1 MTDRSHLHGIALAC
15 AAGFFWGSM
24 GVAAQYLLQRAS
36 FEVLDLVLIRLLGAG
51 GLLLFY
57 EAFAARRLRPALIFE
72 KRNALDIFIYGLGLL
87 VSQITFFLSI
97 EKANAATA
105 SLMVTTV
112 PLFVTGWTAW
122 SERRAVTKRE
132 WLSIAMAAAGVACI
146 VTKGRLDA
154 VDFSAAGVF
163 WGIVSA
169 GFVAFGTIQ
178 PKRVLTKIPVGVVVG
193 SGMLSGGLVLFIISP
208 PDLAAMHWTVFTAA
222 VYFYIAAFG
231 TVAAFCCYLRSL
243 AFIPA
248 PVASLLACIE
258 PLSAVILGVVLMGLT
273 LNAVEIV
280 GIVIIFT
287 MAVMLARAP
296 KAQRPAKRTD

>member
-1 MTDRSHLHGIALAC
+1 
-15 AAGFFWGSM
+15 
-24 GVAAQYLLQRAS
+24 
-36 FEVLDLVLIRLLGAG
+36 
-51 GLLLFY
+51 
-57 EAFAARRLRPALIFE
+57 
-72 KRNALDIFIYGLGLL
+72 
-87 VSQITFFLSI
+87 
-97 EKANAATA
+97 
-105 SLMVTTV
+105 
-112 PLFVTGWTAW
+112 
-122 SERRAVTKRE
+122 
-132 WLSIAMAAAGVACI
+132 
-146 VTKGRLDA
+146 
-154 VDFSAAGVF
+154 
-163 WGIVSA
+163 
-169 GFVAFGTIQ
+169 
-178 PKRVLTKIPVGVVVG
+178 
-193 SGMLSGGLVLFIISP
+193 MLSGGLVLFIISP

>member
-1 MTDRSHLHGIALAC
+1 MHRHER
-15 AAGFFWGSM
+15 AARRGRFFCG
-24 GVAAQYLLQRAS
+24 G
-36 FEVLDLVLIRLLGAG
+36 RLLGDRFG
-51 GLLLFY
+51 GL
-57 EAFAARRLRPALIFE
+57 RRLR
-72 KRNALDIFIYGLGLL
+72 DG
-87 VSQITFFLSI
+87 
-97 EKANAATA
+97 
-105 SLMVTTV
+105 
-112 PLFVTGWTAW
+112 
-122 SERRAVTKRE
+122 
-132 WLSIAMAAAGVACI
+132 
-146 VTKGRLDA
+146 
-154 VDFSAAGVF
+154 
-163 WGIVSA
+163 
-169 GFVAFGTIQ
+169 Q

-296 KAQRPAKRTD
+296 KRSGRLSAQTKTPKESQKDRARRRADARCCCACA

>member
-1 MTDRSHLHGIALAC
+1 MASRNYLQGILLAC

-36 FEVLDLVLIRLLGAG
+36 FEVFDLVSIRLLGAG
-51 GLLLFY
+51 LLLLLY
-57 EAFAARRLRPALIFE
+57 ETLVSKRFDLKAVLK
-72 KRNALDIFIYGLGLL
+72 KRNAIDILIYGLGL
-87 VSQITFFLSI
+87 VAAQATFFLSI
-97 EKANAATA
+97 EKSNAATA

-112 PLFVTGWTAW
+112 PLFVTAWTAYA
-122 SERRAVTKRE
+122 EKRAITRRE
-132 WLSIAMAAAGVACI
+132 WLSLAMAAIGVGCI
-146 VTKGRLDA
+146 VTKGRLDT
-154 VDFSAAGVF
+154 VDFSTSGVI

-178 PKRVLTKIPVGVVVG
+178 PKRVLKEIPVGVLVG
-193 SGMLSGGLVLFIISP
+193 AGMLAGGLLLIVASP
-208 PDLAAMHWTVFTAA
+208 PDFVRMQWRLDTAA

-258 PLSAVILGVVLMGLT
+258 PLSAVILGVLLMGLT
-273 LNAVEIV
+273 LNAVELF
-280 GIVIIFT
+280 GIAVIFAMT
-287 MAVMLARAP
+287 VMLTCYGR
-296 KAQRPAKRTD
+296 RG